1 MNGIYGD
8 LFLKFK
14 SKYIKK
20 FINQSP
26 SGLLKQVLQPLADLY
41 DRSRS
46 RKKVRN
52 QVKYH
57 HFMLAYHN
65 MASSL
70 FSPLSIAP
78 MIDWTYVHF
87 RVFMRLLA
95 PNAFLYTEMQ
105 TPGAIIHNP
114 KRALAFHSLEQPLLA
129 LQLGG
134 ADIKALVESA
144 KIAEQH
150 GFQEINL
157 NLGCPSDRVQ
167 AGRFGAC
174 LMAEPAHV
182 ADCISTLKHAVNIP
196 VTAKTRIGIDHQDS
210 YEFFS
215 SFARHLV
222 NAGADKLIIH
232 ARKAWLKGLSPKQN
246 RTIPPIN
253 YDYVYELKKEFPQIP
268 IVINGNINTIDE
280 INDHLEQ
287 VEGVMLGR
295 LAYQNPYA
303 LAAIHHTLYPET
315 SLPSRGMLLIQYL
328 EYLQS
333 IDATGI
339 PLSLFTK
346 PILNMTHG
354 VPHARVWKEELLTA
368 QRSGEIKVLF
378 NAIEKLSSNTISNAH
393 S

>member
-1 MNGIYGD
+1 MA
-8 LFLKFK
+8 
-14 SKYIKK
+14 
-20 FINQSP
+20 P
-26 SGLLKQVLQPLADLY
+26 SLSA
-41 DRSRS
+41 
-46 RKKVRN
+46 
-52 QVKYH
+52 
-57 HFMLAYHN
+57 
-65 MASSL
+65 
-70 FSPLSIAP
+70 PLSIAP

-95 PNAFLYTEMQ
+95 PNALLYTEMQ
-105 TPGAIIHNP
+105 TPGAIVHNP

-134 ADIKALVESA
+134 ADKKALVESA

-174 LMAEPAHV
+174 LMSEPAHV
-182 ADCISTLKHAVNIP
+182 ADCISALKHAVAIP

-210 YEFFS
+210 YEFFA
-215 SFARHLV
+215 SFAHHLV

-232 ARKAWLKGLSPKQN
+232 ARKAWLNGLSPKQN
-246 RTIPPIN
+246 RTIPPVN
-253 YDYVYELKKEFPQIP
+253 YNYVYELKKELSTIP
-268 IVINGNINTIDE
+268 ITINGNINTLEE
-280 INDHLEQ
+280 INTHLEQ
-287 VEGVMLGR
+287 VDGVMLGR

-303 LAAIHHTLYPET
+303 IACIHHSLYPET
-315 SLPSRGMLLIQYL
+315 SLPSRYMLLMQYL

-333 IDATGI
+333 IDVKGI

-354 VPHARVWKEELLTA
+354 VPHARICKEELLNA
-368 QRSGEIKVLF
+368 QRSGEIKILF
-378 NAIEKLSSNTISNAH
+378 NAIERLSLDPIESRL
-393 S
+393 